1 MNILEGGNVFKNQHG
16 QALTQRI
23 NQADVKPTL
32 AWLEEMLPG
41 LDLQNNTLGS
51 TGIKDTSGDLDIAV
65 DANRVTKEQL
75 ETRLKQWAVS
85 HGFRPEDYVRK
96 SGTAVHFKTPIDG
109 RPDRGYVQ
117 TDFMFMKDVPWSKF
131 VLGAMPV
138 DSKYKG
144 RERNVLMNSLA
155 KSMGY
160 KLNQVSGIADR
171 ATNKL
176 ITNDP
181 DKVAKLLLNRTAT
194 RQDLASVESILQ
206 ALSTDPKRDAKLAD
220 FKAHMEREGL
230 PFMEDAMESANPYI
244 EYNEVNFL
252 ARLRD
257 RIVNQGMQ
265 KLIEAEVQGGRAKG
279 IEHLEDYVFRNGS
292 EGIKKA
298 LDIVKHTSADTSKTT
313 TVKWDGKPALV
324 FGRNANGTFILTDVS
339 GFGAK
344 GYDGLFTS
352 PKKVTQHLAARDAEA
367 AAQGRP
373 ATRVQDLAPIYNKL
387 WGMLDAAVP
396 QNYRGFVQG
405 DLLYMDTPPLEAG
418 NYVFTPNTIEYK
430 IPANSDVGQRIGASE
445 VGIAMH
451 TKYAEPGAPK
461 EPIGNLQFKRV
472 SGLLLLEP
480 VYAKENVNPNQELMQ
495 QLKTVYST
503 QGAAIDQLFDP
514 AELRALQITDLPR
527 LCVDYINSRVGTGF
541 DNLLAQFGPW
551 LEQRVTPKKF
561 RNIVEYLQSPRSNL
575 DGMAA
580 AFTAWGLLHDIKM
593 DILQQLDLQHP
604 GQEGWVM
611 ATGAGMAKAVNRLAG
626 GFTAANRQINNPEL
640 AANS

>member
-1 MNILEGGNVFKNQHG
+1 MKIFEGGNVFKNSDG

-23 NQADVKPTL
+23 NQIDVKPTL

-65 DANRVTKEQL
+65 DANRVSKEQL
-75 ETRLKQWAVS
+75 EYRLKSWAVANK
-85 HGFRPEDYVRK
+85 FKPEDYVRK
-96 SGTAVHFKTPIDG
+96 SGSAVHFKTPIDG

-144 RERNVLMNSLA
+144 RERNVLMNSIA
-155 KSMGY
+155 KSLGY
-160 KLNQVSGIADR
+160 KLNQNAGIADR
-171 ATNKL
+171 AKDTL
-176 ITNDP
+176 ISNDP
-181 DKVAKLLLNRTAT
+181 DAVAKLLLNKTAT

-220 FKAHMEREGL
+220 FKQHMEREGL
-230 PFMEDAMESANPYI
+230 PFMESTDSDTYI
-244 EYNEVNFL
+244 EYSDVNFL

-265 KLIEAEVQGGRAKG
+265 VIVEAKVQGGRAKG

-292 EGIKKA
+292 AGIKKA
-298 LDIVKHTSADTSKTT
+298 LDIVKHTSADTGKTT

-324 FGRNANGTFILTDVS
+324 FGRDANGTFILTDVS
-339 GFGAK
+339 GFTAK
-344 GYDGLFTS
+344 GYNGLFTS
-352 PKKVTQHLAARDAEA
+352 PNQVTRHLAARDADA
-367 AAQGRP
+367 AAQGKA
-373 ATRVQDLAPIYNKL
+373 ATRVQDLSPIYNKL
-387 WGMLDAAVP
+387 WDMLDAAVP
-396 QNYRGFVQG
+396 PNYRGFVQG
-405 DLLYMDTPPLEAG
+405 DLLYMNTPPLESG
-418 NYVFTPNTIEYK
+418 NYVFTPNAIEYK
-430 IPANSDVGQRIGASE
+430 IPANSDIGQRIGASE

-461 EPIGNLQFKRV
+461 EPLGNVQFKRV
-472 SGLLLLEP
+472 PGLLLLEP
-480 VYAKENVNPNQELMQ
+480 VYAKENVKPET
-495 QLKTVYST
+495 QLVKQLQGLYRS
-503 QGAAIDQLFDP
+503 QGAAIDQLFNPND
-514 AELRALQITDLPR
+514 LRALQITDLPK

-551 LEQRVTPKKF
+551 LQQRVTPKKF
-561 RNIVEYLQSPRSNL
+561 KNIVEYLQSPRSNL
-575 DGMAA
+575 AGMAA
-580 AFTAWGLLHDIKM
+580 AFTAWELLHDIKM
-593 DILQQLDLQHP
+593 DILGQLDLQHP

-611 ATGAGMAKAVNRLAG
+611 ATPGGMAKAVNRLAG
-626 GFTAANRQINNPEL
+626 GFTAANRQINNPEPV
-640 AANS
+640 ANS